1 MEKIESS
8 KKQTEKEKRM
18 NIIKETIKKSV
29 IYSNESNKPPFSFM
43 RKIINASNIIKFN
56 YLKRCLKSKYPENS
70 KIKLYN
76 KEYDL
81 RNENEI
87 KKFESDLNNIIFCS
101 YRKNYPKQKSYKTNE
116 EYNSD
121 CGWGCMIRSSQMILA
136 KAIYEILI
144 YEKNNIEN
152 AIYNTIP
159 LFMDFPFNC
168 DENIPKIFNKYKE
181 KIKEEITKI
190 NNENNNNINNNINNE
205 NNNNINNNINNNNQI
220 QKIYPPFSIQ
230 VICSIGQ
237 ILNKTCGEWF
247 SDVNMPHIYKIINEN
262 MNVFSNFKILPFQST
277 IIVSKIIKHCFIE
290 SNDDKLTE
298 DQYFLYNNKKYIFKN
313 YGLIFV
319 SVRLGI
325 SSIESYYYSSIKN
338 LFNCKECIG
347 FIGGKNYSASYFIGC
362 DDINFLYLDPHFAKN
377 GVIPPLNN
385 ENIQSYIDKTLFQLP
400 IQKLQPAFTIGFLI
414 KNIDD
419 FKDLYK
425 YMNDNCKIQ
434 NPCFFFQEDK
444 MMSNNINSE
453 LENNIIKTKDDF

>member
-18 NIIKETIKKSV
+18 NIIKETIKKCV

-43 RKIINASNIIKFN
+43 RKILNASNIIKFN
-56 YLKRCLKSKYPENS
+56 YLKRCLKSKYPENT

-87 KKFESDLNNIIFCS
+87 KNFESDLNNIIFCS

-190 NNENNNNINNNINNE
+190 NNENNNNNINNE
-205 NNNNINNNINNNNQI
+205 NNNNINNIINNNNNNI

-247 SDVNMPHIYKIINEN
+247 SDVNMPHIYKIINQH

-298 DQYFLYNNKKYIFKN
+298 DKYYLFNNKKYIFKN

-414 KNIDD
+414 KNLDD

-434 NPCFFFQEDK
+434 NPCFYFQEEK
-444 MMSNNINSE
+444 MKSNNINSE
-453 LENNIIKTKDDF
+453 LENDIIKTKDDF

>member
-1 MEKIESS
+1 MEKIESE
-8 KKQTEKEKRM
+8 KNKNEKEKEKEKKI
-18 NIIKETIKKSV
+18 NIIKETIKKCV
-29 IYSNESNKPPFSFM
+29 IYSNEPNKPPFSFK
-43 RKIINASNIIKFN
+43 RKIQNASNIIKFN
-56 YLKRCLKSKYPENS
+56 YLKRCFKEKYPENS

-81 RNENEI
+81 RNENE
-87 KKFESDLNNIIFCS
+87 KNNFESDFNNIIFCS
-101 YRKNYPKQKSYKTNE
+101 YRKNYPKQKSYKNNV

-121 CGWGCMIRSSQMILA
+121 CGWGCMIRSSQMMLA

-144 YEKNNIEN
+144 YEKNNNEN
-152 AIYNTIP
+152 AIYNTIS
-159 LFMDFPFNC
+159 LFMDFPFNFN
-168 DENIPKIFNKYKE
+168 EIPKIFHKYKE
-181 KIKEEITKI
+181 KIQEEINKI
-190 NNENNNNINNNINNE
+190 NNENINNITNNNI
-205 NNNNINNNINNNNQI
+205 QI

-230 VICSIGQ
+230 IICSIGQ

-247 SDVNMPHIYKIINEN
+247 SDVNMPHIFKIINRN
-262 MNVFSNFKILPFQST
+262 MNIFSNFKILPFQSS
-277 IIVSKIIKHCFIE
+277 IIISKIIKHCFIE

-298 DQYFLYNNKKYIFKN
+298 DQYFLFNDKKYIFKN

-325 SSIESYYYSSIKN
+325 STIDNSYYSSIKN

-347 FIGGKNYSASYFIGC
+347 FIGGKSNSASYFIGC
-362 DDINFLYLDPHFAKN
+362 DDINILYLDPHYAKN

-414 KNIDD
+414 KNLID

-425 YMNDNCKIQ
+425 YMNDNC
-434 NPCFFFQEDK
+434 NNGNSCFFFQENK
-444 MMSNNINSE
+444 INSNNINSE
-453 LENNIIKTKDDF
+453 LEKEIIKTKDDF